1 MPKPVSQS
9 TQHIMMTEP
18 LGFLSNPQTMETN
31 TYQEENATDLRSI
44 QDHARA
50 EFRLFRD
57 RLVEAG
63 VVVTTVL
70 GHPDSPD
77 DVFCNNWIST
87 QKDRSGEDSLVY
99 YPMLASNRRIERRP
113 EVMAMLEGRYPVALD
128 LSKEEL
134 NGRYLESTGSLW
146 MDRVNR
152 VAYCA
157 ISPRTN
163 EDLAREWCARMDFEF
178 LPFHTRN
185 HTGKPVYH
193 TDVMMFIGTGYAGV
207 CLECILPE
215 DREKVVARLS
225 LTHEIIPIS
234 LAQLKSFCG
243 NSLELVGSGG
253 ALKLIMSGAAYRALT
268 EAQKK
273 ALLRYVSE
281 IVWADIPTIEKY
293 GGGSARCMLLE
304 LH

>member
-1 MPKPVSQS
+1 MSKPVSQS
-9 TQHIMMTEP
+9 TQHIMMMEP
-18 LGFLSNPQTMETN
+18 LGFLSNPETMETN
-31 TYQEENATDLRSI
+31 TYQEENGADLLSI
-44 QDHARA
+44 QDQARA

-63 VVVTTVL
+63 VIVTTVL
-70 GHPDSPD
+70 GQTASPD

-87 QKDRSGEDSLVY
+87 QLGRNGEVSLVY
-99 YPMLASNRRIERRP
+99 YPMLAPNRRIERRP

-134 NGRYLESTGSLW
+134 KGRYLESTGSLW

-152 VAYCA
+152 VVYCA
-157 ISPRTN
+157 ISPRTD
-163 EDLAREWCARMDFEF
+163 ESLAREWCARMDFEF
-178 LPFHTRN
+178 VPFHTRN
-185 HTGKPVYH
+185 HAGKPVYH

-215 DREKVVARLS
+215 DREKVVSKLS
-225 LTHEIIPIS
+225 RTHEVILLTLP
-234 LAQLKSFCG
+234 QLKSFCG
-243 NSLELVGSGG
+243 NALELVGSGG
-253 ALKLIMSGAAYRALT
+253 ELKLVMSGAAYRALT
-268 EAQKK
+268 DAQKK
-273 ALLRYVSE
+273 ALLSYVSE

>member
-1 MPKPVSQS
+1 
-9 TQHIMMTEP
+9 
-18 LGFLSNPQTMETN
+18 
-31 TYQEENATDLRSI
+31 
-44 QDHARA
+44 
-50 EFRLFRD
+50 
-57 RLVEAG
+57 
-63 VVVTTVL
+63 
-70 GHPDSPD
+70 
-77 DVFCNNWIST
+77 
-87 QKDRSGEDSLVY
+87 
-99 YPMLASNRRIERRP
+99 
-113 EVMAMLEGRYPVALD
+113 MLEGRYPVALD